1 MVETFDCVILGGGH
15 NGLTSAAYLAKAN
28 KSVLV
33 LESLSETGGA
43 AVSVKPFKG
52 LDANLSRYSYL
63 VSLLPQQIIDDL
75 GLKLNLISRTI
86 GSYTP
91 VSQNGKESGLLV
103 ERDWHEKTKQS
114 FESVTGSLDE
124 FNTWSDFYTRI
135 EKAAQVIAPTLLEPL
150 ISQAELKNKIIAA
163 TDKETY
169 NWLFEIPITQTIE
182 ELFKNDVV
190 RGVVLT
196 DALIG
201 TFTDGRDP
209 ELLGNRCFLYH
220 LIGNGNGE
228 WKVPQGGMGQVS
240 KALHQ
245 KAVEHGA
252 VIRTNSKVT
261 KVVSDGKTAQ
271 VSYLDKEG
279 NLKEVST
286 KFVLS
291 NMAPDVLNKVLGR
304 SSESKTEGCQVK
316 INMLLT
322 RLPKLKSGEDPSL
335 AFRGTL
341 HVNEK
346 LSELD
351 KSFNEAKAGKIPA
364 VLPSEI
370 YCHTLTDDSILSL
383 ELKEKGYQTITLFGL
398 NTPAS
403 LFDLDHDQK
412 RQKVKELYLEGL
424 NSFFSEKI
432 EDCLAID
439 ADGNPCIEVKTPQDI
454 EKSVFLPRGNIFQR
468 ELQWPFAENENEIG
482 KWGVETDIA
491 NIFICGAGA
500 KRGGGVSGIPGR
512 NAAQAVL
519 MTGLV

>member
-1 MVETFDCVILGGGH
+1 M
-15 NGLTSAAYLAKAN
+15 
-28 KSVLV
+28 
-33 LESLSETGGA
+33 
-43 AVSVKPFKG
+43 
-52 LDANLSRYSYL
+52 
-63 VSLLPQQIIDDL
+63 
-75 GLKLNLISRTI
+75 
-86 GSYTP
+86 
-91 VSQNGKESGLLV
+91 
-103 ERDWHEKTKQS
+103 
-114 FESVTGSLDE
+114 
-124 FNTWSDFYTRI
+124 
-135 EKAAQVIAPTLLEPL
+135 
-150 ISQAELKNKIIAA
+150 
-163 TDKETY
+163 
-169 NWLFEIPITQTIE
+169 
-182 ELFKNDVV
+182 
-190 RGVVLT
+190 
-196 DALIG
+196 
-201 TFTDGRDP
+201 
-209 ELLGNRCFLYH
+209 LGNRCFLYH

-228 WKVPQGGMGQVS
+228 WRVPQGGIGQVS
-240 KALHQ
+240 KALNQ
-245 KAVEHGA
+245 RAVELGA

-261 KVVSDGKTAQ
+261 KVVSDGKTAL
-271 VSYLDKEG
+271 VSYLDKDG
-279 NLKEVST
+279 SLKEVST

-304 SSESKTEGCQVK
+304 ASESKTEGCQVK

-351 KSFNEAKAGKIPA
+351 KSFNEAKSGKIPA

-370 YCHTLTDDSILSL
+370 YCHTLTDDSILSP
-383 ELKEKGYQTITLFGL
+383 ELKAKGYQTITLFGL
-398 NTPAS
+398 NIPAS

-412 RQKVKELYLEGL
+412 RQKVKELYLDGL

-454 EKSVFLPRGNIFQR
+454 EDSVFLPRGNIFQR

-482 KWGVETDIA
+482 RWGVETDLA

>member
-1 MVETFDCVILGGGH
+1 MIETFDCVILGGGH

-33 LESLSETGGA
+33 LEALDETGGA

-63 VSLLPQQIIDDL
+63 VSLLPQQIIDELD
-75 GLKLNLISRTI
+75 LKLNLISRTI

-91 VSQNGKESGLLV
+91 VSENGKETGLLV
-103 ERDWHEKTKQS
+103 ERNWDEKTKQS
-114 FESVTGSLDE
+114 FENVTGSIDE

-150 ISQAELKNKIIAA
+150 ISQTELKNKVIAA
-163 TDKETY
+163 TDEETY
-169 NWLFEIPITQTIE
+169 NWLFKIPITETIE
-182 ELFKNDVV
+182 KLFKNDVV

-201 TFTDGRDP
+201 TFTDGRDK

-240 KALHQ
+240 KALKE
-245 KAVEHGA
+245 KALQHGA

-271 VSYLDKEG
+271 VSYLDKDG
-279 NLKEVST
+279 NLKEIST

-291 NMAPDVLNKVLGR
+291 NMAPDVLNKALGR
-304 SSESKTEGCQVK
+304 SVESNTEGCQVK

-322 RLPKLKSGEDPSL
+322 RLPELKSGEDPSL

-346 LSELD
+346 LSE
-351 KSFNEAKAGKIPA
+351 
-364 VLPSEI
+364 
-370 YCHTLTDDSILSL
+370 
-383 ELKEKGYQTITLFGL
+383 
-398 NTPAS
+398 
-403 LFDLDHDQK
+403 
-412 RQKVKELYLEGL
+412 
-424 NSFFSEKI
+424 
-432 EDCLAID
+432 
-439 ADGNPCIEVKTPQDI
+439 
-454 EKSVFLPRGNIFQR
+454 
-468 ELQWPFAENENEIG
+468 
-482 KWGVETDIA
+482 
-491 NIFICGAGA
+491 
-500 KRGGGVSGIPGR
+500 
-512 NAAQAVL
+512 
-519 MTGLV
+519 

>member
-1 MVETFDCVILGGGH
+1 MLESFDCVILGGGH

-33 LESLSETGGA
+33 IEALEETGGA

-75 GLKLNLISRTI
+75 DLKLNLISRTI

-91 VSQNGKESGLLV
+91 VNIDGKETGLLV
-103 ERDWHEKTKQS
+103 ERTWGERTKES
-114 FESVTGSLDE
+114 FKSVTGSMEE
-124 FNTWSDFYTRI
+124 FDTWSDFYSRI
-135 EKAAQVIAPTLLEPL
+135 EKAAQVIAPTMLNPL
-150 ISQAELKNKIIAA
+150 ISQEELKQLVIEA
-163 TDKETY
+163 TDQETY
-169 NWLFEIPITQTIE
+169 DWLFTIPITETIE
-182 ELFKNDVV
+182 KLFKNDVV

-201 TFTDGRDP
+201 TFTDGRDK

-240 KALHQ
+240 KALAQ
-245 KAVEHGA
+245 KAISLGA
-252 VIRTNSKVT
+252 QIRTNSKVT
-261 KVVSDGKTAQ
+261 KVVSDGKSAHVTYIDKDGTKQVVTA
-271 VSYLDKEG
+271 
-279 NLKEVST
+279 

-291 NMAPDVLNKVLGR
+291 NFAPSILNKLLGKNDN
-304 SSESKTEGCQVK
+304 SKDEGCQVK

-322 RLPKLKSGEDPSL
+322 RLPILKSGEDPTL

-346 LSELD
+346 LTELD
-351 KSFNEAKAGKIPA
+351 KSFQEAISGQIPTT
-364 VLPSEI
+364 LPSEI
-370 YCHTLTDDSILSL
+370 YCHTLTDNSILSK
-383 ELKEKGYQTITLFGL
+383 ELQDKGYHTITLFGL
-398 NTPAS
+398 NTPAA
-403 LFDLDHDQK
+403 LFDKDNNK
-412 RQKVKELYLEGL
+412 SREKVKELYLAGL
-424 NSFFSEKI
+424 NSFFTEKI
-432 EDCLAID
+432 EDCIAKDI
-439 ADGNPCIEVKTPQDI
+439 DGNLCIEVKTPQDI
-454 EKSVFLPRGNIFQR
+454 AESVFLPRGNIFHR
-468 ELQWPFAENENEIG
+468 ELQWPFAETTQEIG

-500 KRGGGVSGIPGR
+500 KRGGAVSGIPGR

-519 MTGLV
+519 MTGLI

>member
-1 MVETFDCVILGGGH
+1 MIETFDCVILGGGH

-33 LESLSETGGA
+33 LEALDETGGA

-52 LDANLSRYSYL
+52 LGANLSRYSYL
-63 VSLLPQQIIDDL
+63 VSLLPQQIIDELD
-75 GLKLNLISRTI
+75 LKLNLISRTI

-91 VSQNGKESGLLV
+91 VSENGKETGLLV
-103 ERDWHEKTKQS
+103 ERNWDEKTKQS
-114 FESVTGSLDE
+114 FENVTGSIDE

-150 ISQAELKNKIIAA
+150 ISQTELKNKVIAA
-163 TDKETY
+163 TDEEIY
-169 NWLFEIPITQTIE
+169 NCLFKIPITETIE
-182 ELFKNDVV
+182 KLFKNDVV

-201 TFTDGRDP
+201 TFTDGRDK

-240 KALHQ
+240 KALKE
-245 KAVEHGA
+245 KALQHGA

-271 VSYLDKEG
+271 VSYLDKDG
-279 NLKEVST
+279 NLKEINT

-291 NMAPDVLNKVLGR
+291 NMAPDVLNKAL
-304 SSESKTEGCQVK
+304 
-316 INMLLT
+316 
-322 RLPKLKSGEDPSL
+322 LKSGEDPSL

-351 KSFNEAKAGKIPA
+351 ASFNEARSGKIPK

-370 YCHTLTDDSILSL
+370 YCHTLTDNSILSP
-383 ELKEKGYQTITLFGL
+383 ELRDMGYQTITLFGL

-403 LFDLDHDQK
+403 LFDIDHDK
-412 RQKVKELYLEGL
+412 KGEEVKKLYLQGL
-424 NSFFSEKI
+424 NSFFTEKI

-439 ADGNPCIEVKTPQDI
+439 ADGNPCIEIKTPQDI
-454 EKSVFLPRGNIFQR
+454 DESVFLPRGNIFQR

-482 KWGVETDIA
+482 NWGVETDIA
-491 NIFICGAGA
+491 NIFISGAGA

-519 MTGLV
+519 MTGLI

>member
-1 MVETFDCVILGGGH
+1 
-15 NGLTSAAYLAKAN
+15 
-28 KSVLV
+28 
-33 LESLSETGGA
+33 
-43 AVSVKPFKG
+43 
-52 LDANLSRYSYL
+52 
-63 VSLLPQQIIDDL
+63 
-75 GLKLNLISRTI
+75 
-86 GSYTP
+86 
-91 VSQNGKESGLLV
+91 
-103 ERDWHEKTKQS
+103 
-114 FESVTGSLDE
+114 
-124 FNTWSDFYTRI
+124 
-135 EKAAQVIAPTLLEPL
+135 
-150 ISQAELKNKIIAA
+150 
-163 TDKETY
+163 
-169 NWLFEIPITQTIE
+169 
-182 ELFKNDVV
+182 
-190 RGVVLT
+190 
-196 DALIG
+196 
-201 TFTDGRDP
+201 
-209 ELLGNRCFLYH
+209 

-240 KALHQ
+240 KALKE
-245 KAVEHGA
+245 KALQHGA

-271 VSYLDKEG
+271 VSYLDKDG
-279 NLKEVST
+279 NLKEINT

-291 NMAPDVLNKVLGR
+291 NMAPDVLNKTLGR
-304 SSESKTEGCQVK
+304 SVESNTEGCQVK

-351 KSFNEAKAGKIPA
+351 ISFNEAKSGKIPA

-370 YCHTLTDDSILSL
+370 YCHTLTDDSILSP
-383 ELKEKGYQTITLFGL
+383 ELKAKGYQTITLFGL

-439 ADGNPCIEVKTPQDI
+439 TDGNPCIEVKTPQDI
-454 EKSVFLPRGNIFQR
+454 EESVFLPRGNIFQR

-491 NIFICGAGA
+491 NIFNCGAGA

-519 MTGLV
+519 MTGLI

>member
-1 MVETFDCVILGGGH
+1 MIETFDCVILGGGH
-15 NGLTSAAYLAKAN
+15 NGLTSAAYLTKAN

-33 LESLSETGGA
+33 LEALNETGGA

-63 VSLLPQQIIDDL
+63 VSLLPQQIIDELD
-75 GLKLNLISRTI
+75 LKLNLISRTV

-91 VSQNGKESGLLV
+91 VSQSGKETGLLV
-103 ERDWHEKTKQS
+103 ERNWGEKTKQS
-114 FESVTGSLDE
+114 FESVTGSVDE

-135 EKAAQVIAPTLLEPL
+135 EKAARVIAPTLLEPL
-150 ISQAELKNKIIAA
+150 ISQAELKNKVIAA
-163 TDKETY
+163 TDEETY
-169 NWLFEIPITQTIE
+169 NWLFKVPITQTIE

-201 TFTDGRDP
+201 TFTDGRDQ

-240 KALHQ
+240 K
-245 KAVEHGA
+245 
-252 VIRTNSKVT
+252 
-261 KVVSDGKTAQ
+261 
-271 VSYLDKEG
+271 
-279 NLKEVST
+279 EVNT

-304 SSESKTEGCQVK
+304 SIESKTEGCQVK

-351 KSFNEAKAGKIPA
+351 TSFNDAKSGKIPA

-370 YCHTLTDDSILSL
+370 YCHTLTDDSILSP

-403 LFDLDHDQK
+403 LFDLDHDNK
-412 RQKVKELYLEGL
+412 REQVKRLYLAGL
-424 NSFFSEKI
+424 NSFFNEKI

-454 EKSVFLPRGNIFQR
+454 DESVFLPRGNIFQR
-468 ELQWPFAENENEIG
+468 ELQWPFAESESEIG

-519 MTGLV
+519 MTGLI

>member
-1 MVETFDCVILGGGH
+1 MLESFDCVILGGGH

-33 LESLSETGGA
+33 IEALEETGGA

-75 GLKLNLISRTI
+75 DLKLNLISRTI

-91 VSQNGKESGLLV
+91 VNIDGKETGLLV
-103 ERDWHEKTKQS
+103 ERTWGEKTKES
-114 FESVTGSLDE
+114 FKSVTGSIKE
-124 FNTWSDFYTRI
+124 FDTWSDFYSRI
-135 EKAAQVIAPTLLEPL
+135 EKAAQVIAPTML
-150 ISQAELKNKIIAA
+150 
-163 TDKETY
+163 
-169 NWLFEIPITQTIE
+169 NWLFTIPITETIE
-182 ELFKNDVV
+182 KLFKNDVV

-201 TFTDGRDP
+201 TFTDGRDKD
-209 ELLGNRCFLYH
+209 LLGNRCFLYH

-240 KALHQ
+240 KALAQ
-245 KAVEHGA
+245 KALSYGA
-252 VIRTNSKVT
+252 QIRTNSKVS
-261 KVVSDGKTAQ
+261 KVVSDGKSAQ
-271 VSYLDKEG
+271 VTYIDKDG
-279 NLKEVST
+279 T
-286 KFVLS
+286 KQVVTAKYVLS
-291 NMAPDVLNKVLGR
+291 NFAPSILNKLLG
-304 SSESKTEGCQVK
+304 KNDDYKAEGCQVK

-322 RLPKLKSGEDPSL
+322 RLPKLKSGEDPTL

-346 LSELD
+346 LTELD
-351 KSFNEAKAGKIPA
+351 KSFQEANSGQLPTT
-364 VLPSEI
+364 LPSEI
-370 YCHTLTDDSILSL
+370 YCHTLTDNSILSK
-383 ELKEKGYQTITLFGL
+383 ELRDKGYHTITLFGL

-403 LFDLDHDQK
+403 LFDLDNDQA
-412 RQKVKELYLEGL
+412 REKVKDLYLKGL
-424 NSFFSEKI
+424 NSFFTERI
-432 EDCLAID
+432 EDCLAKDI
-439 ADGNPCIEVKTPQDI
+439 DGNLCFEVKTPQDI
-454 EKSVFLPRGNIFQR
+454 AESVYLPRGNIFQR
-468 ELQWPFAENENEIG
+468 ELQWPFAESESEIG

-491 NIFICGAGA
+491 NVFICGAGA

-519 MTGLV
+519 MTGLI

>member
-1 MVETFDCVILGGGH
+1 MIETFDCVILGGGH

-33 LESLSETGGA
+33 LEALNETGGA

-63 VSLLPQQIIDDL
+63 VSLLPQQIIDEL
-75 GLKLNLISRTI
+75 GLKLNLISRTV

-91 VSQNGKESGLLV
+91 VSQSGKETGLLV
-103 ERDWHEKTKQS
+103 ERNWGEKTKQS
-114 FESVTGSLDE
+114 FENVTGSIDE
-124 FNTWSDFYTRI
+124 FNTWIDFYTRI

-150 ISQAELKNKIIAA
+150 ISQAELKNKVIAA
-163 TDKETY
+163 TDEETY
-169 NWLFEIPITQTIE
+169 NWLFKVPITQTIE
-182 ELFKNDVV
+182 ELFKNDIV

-201 TFTDGRDP
+201 TFTDGRDK

-220 LIGNGNGE
+220 LVGNGNGE

-240 KALHQ
+240 KALSH
-245 KAVEHGA
+245 KALEHSA

-261 KVVSDGKTAQ
+261 KVVSDGKTAL
-271 VSYLDKEG
+271 VSYLDIDG

-304 SSESKTEGCQVK
+304 SIESKTEGCQVK

-346 LSELD
+346 LTELD
-351 KSFNEAKAGKIPA
+351 KSFQEAISGQIPTT
-364 VLPSEI
+364 LPSEI
-370 YCHTLTDDSILSL
+370 YCHTLTDNSILSK
-383 ELKEKGYQTITLFGL
+383 ELQDKGYQTITLFGL

-403 LFDLDHDQK
+403 LFDKDNDK
-412 RQKVKELYLEGL
+412 SRERVKELYLAGL
-424 NSFFSEKI
+424 DSFFTEKI
-432 EDCLAID
+432 EDCLAKDI
-439 ADGNPCIEVKTPQDI
+439 DGNLCIEVKTPQDI
-454 EKSVFLPRGNIFQR
+454 AESVFLPRGNIFHR
-468 ELQWPFAENENEIG
+468 ELQWPFAESDSEIG

-491 NIFICGAGA
+491 NVFICGAGA
-500 KRGGGVSGIPGR
+500 KRGGAVSGIPGR

-519 MTGLV
+519 MAEII